1 MTRKQRIEASKIA
14 NYILNNMTM
23 AEILDI
29 LAKKSA
35 DIANEIVLKKLP
47 VQEYKKLLILKK
59 AKKAKKV
66 KSFKKE
72 IKVNTEAEKG
82 ALTKV
87 KDFFVKLFKDD
98 PPPPEPEKNSKRSGW
113 STKAKKRKLAKTLR
127 NKKNN

>member
-1 MTRKQRIEASKIA
+1 
-14 NYILNNMTM
+14 MTM